1 LPAFGADGV
10 QAAIAVQPLL
20 FGVQVVVVQ
29 LLPEVGPEAVH
40 EATPVGPVFTGVQVV
55 AV

>member
-1 LPAFGADGV
+1 MPTTGAAGVHAATAVQAVLFGA
-10 QAAIAVQPLL
+10 
-20 FGVQVVVVQ
+20 QVVVVQ
-29 LLPEVGPEAVH
+29 LLPEVGPEGVQ